1 MFKTMFD
8 DLDVIQVSTNTM
20 PSVVIFISLIYWVF
34 WVFSIILNAY
44 QPHVHNLSRVRVFLE
59 AYIGFFRTS

>member
-8 DLDVIQVSTNTM
+8 DLDVIQLSTSTLQ
-20 PSVVIFISLIYWVF
+20 SVVIFISLIYQVF
-34 WVFSIILNAY
+34 WVIYIILNAY